1 MTDDRNDR
9 PATIGDVAAAAGV
22 AASTVSRA
30 LNNPGRVN
38 ARTRERIERIAADLN
53 YVPSTQARA
62 LSSGR
67 TRTVGLLV
75 PDITNP
81 FYFDLI
87 RGTQHQLKA
96 SGYTQLLVDT
106 EESAD
111 VEAEALDRLRT
122 ATDGVI
128 LTASRLTDEQILA
141 THRTRPVVTIN
152 RNAGTVPTV
161 VIDTPTALRQAVDHL
176 LSLGHR
182 RLAYLGG
189 PINSFSNGLR
199 WKTLSEEM
207 EARPEL
213 EVIRLGPFAPTTTS
227 GGPAVDAV
235 LNAGATACIAYNDLI
250 AIGMLERCRGRG
262 IAVPDELSIVGCDD
276 IFGASFCHPPLT
288 TCTAPIERVGQVAT
302 TMLLSQ
308 ISPGLIGAPGNG
320 GRPSRRHLTL
330 VPTHLTIRDSTGPV
344 VRVGA
349 AAAPNAKEPA

>member
-67 TRTVGLLV
+67 TRTVALLV

-189 PINSFSNGLR
+189 PLNSFSNGLR

-213 EVIRLGPFAPTTTS
+213 EIIRLGPFAPTTTS
-227 GGPAVDAV
+227 GGPAVDAA

-262 IAVPDELSIVGCDD
+262 IAVPSELSIVGCDD

-308 ISPGLIGAPGNG
+308 ISPGLIGAHGNG
-320 GRPSRRHLTL
+320 ARPSRRHLTL
-330 VPTHLTIRDSTGPV
+330 VPTHLTIRDSTGPAA
-344 VRVGA
+344 RVGAEA
-349 AAAPNAKEPA
+349 AAAPNS

>member
-1 MTDDRNDR
+1 LPTFVIDDRGDR

-38 ARTRERIERIAADLN
+38 ARTRERIERIAAELN

-67 TRTVGLLV
+67 TRTVALLV

-111 VEAEALDRLRT
+111 VEAKSLDPMRT

-128 LTASRLTDEQILA
+128 LTASRLSDEQILTTA
-141 THRTRPVVTIN
+141 RNRPVVTIN

-176 LSLGHR
+176 TALGHR

-189 PINSFSNGLR
+189 PVNSFSNGLR
-199 WKTLSEEM
+199 WKALSEEL
-207 EARPEL
+207 EQRPEL
-213 EVIRLGPFAPTTTS
+213 EIVRLGPFAPTTTS
-227 GGPAVDAV
+227 GGAAVEAV
-235 LNAGATACIAYNDLI
+235 LNARATACIAYNDLI
-250 AIGMLERCRGRG
+250 AIGMLERCRARG
-262 IAVPDELSIVGCDD
+262 IEVPEQLSIVGCDD

-302 TMLLSQ
+302 TMLLAQ
-308 ISPGLIGAPGNG
+308 INPAIGHGTT
-320 GRPSRRHLTL
+320 RRHLAL
-330 VPTHLTIRDSTGPV
+330 VPTHLTIRSSTGP
-344 VRVGA
+344 
-349 AAAPNAKEPA
+349 APVSAPQR

>member
-1 MTDDRNDR
+1 MIDDRSDR

-38 ARTRERIERIAADLN
+38 FRTRERIQRIAAELN

-67 TRTVGLLV
+67 TRTVALLV

-106 EESAD
+106 EESAE

-128 LTASRLTDEQILA
+128 LTASRLSDDQIVA
-141 THRTRPVVTIN
+141 THQNRPVVTIN
-152 RNAGTVPTV
+152 RNAGSVPTV

-176 LSLGHR
+176 LALGHR
-182 RLAYLGG
+182 RMAYLGG
-189 PINSFSNGLR
+189 PITSFSNGLR
-199 WKTLSEEM
+199 WKALSELM
-207 EARPEL
+207 ETSAERESRPEL
-213 EVIRLGPFAPTTTS
+213 EVVRLGPFAPTTTS
-227 GGPAVDAV
+227 GAAAVEAA
-235 LNAGATACIAYNDLI
+235 LHAGVTACFAYNDLI
-250 AIGMLERCRGRG
+250 AIGMLERCRSRG
-262 IAVPDELSIVGCDD
+262 IDVPGELSIVGCDD

-308 ISPGLIGAPGNG
+308 IAPGGIRTGQKQRN
-320 GRPSRRHLTL
+320 LTL
-330 VPTHLTIRDSTGPV
+330 VPTHLTIRSSTGPAEQSTK
-344 VRVGA
+344 GA
-349 AAAPNAKEPA
+349 P